1 MATRVGR
8 LPYSA
13 IANIGMNWQDVIVG
27 VVAIVVVA
35 VIARR
40 VWRFFACRDTS
51 KCSSCSKEC
60 SLRKKGH

>member
-1 MATRVGR
+1 
-8 LPYSA
+8 
-13 IANIGMNWQDVIVG
+13 MNWQDVIVG

>member
-1 MATRVGR
+1 MAACMGR
-8 LPYSA
+8 LPCSA

-35 VIARR
+35 VIARKM
-40 VWRFFACRDTS
+40 WHFFVCRDTS

-60 SLRKKGH
+60 SLRKKR